1 MEKTTSELVQFFVDK
16 VQRGEITFDKVRPEL
31 MSRGMGEDEIKIV
44 VRRVDEE
51 LQNQLLSGQKSSPQ
65 LIVVGIIISAVGVIL
80 TIAVHSGFFS
90 SIRSYVAL
98 FGYIPIVAGIAMI
111 FVSLKRR
118 NRKRVRTFGSG
129 MQDEK

>member
-31 MSRGMGEDEIKIV
+31 MSRGMAEDEIKIV
-44 VRRVDEE
+44 VRGVDEE

-80 TIAVHSGFFS
+80 TIAVHSGFFL
-90 SIRSYVAL
+90 RSVHTLLCLVIYRLLRA
-98 FGYIPIVAGIAMI
+98 
-111 FVSLKRR
+111 
-118 NRKRVRTFGSG
+118 
-129 MQDEK
+129 